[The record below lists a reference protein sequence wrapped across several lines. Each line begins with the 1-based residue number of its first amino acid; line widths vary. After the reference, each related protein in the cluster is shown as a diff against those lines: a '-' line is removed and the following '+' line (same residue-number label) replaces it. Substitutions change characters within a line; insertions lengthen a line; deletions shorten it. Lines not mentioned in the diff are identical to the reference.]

1 MFSHYNIYMLLDG
14 KVGVGLL
21 TCDRVDFFQQSI
33 ESIHETHG
41 DVIDTLVVVNDGKQS
56 VSCDLAT
63 VLHNKK
69 NQGVG
74 KSKNRAIKHMMDQGC
89 DHLFLMEDDVR
100 FVSNDAL
107 SKYVELSSVS
117 GVKHL
122 NFCLHGEDNKINGK
136 PNPKLIVDYKHV
148 KMSLYHNVYGAL
160 SYYHR
165 DVIDDIGY
173 MDKRY
178 FNAMEHVD
186 HTMVAIKNNYHP
198 PFRWFADVHQ
208 SDLLLAEQ
216 DHGHEESKIRNTEG
230 WEKRFLRGVELFYNK
245 HNINVCDPNEVQAD
259 KQQVLQFLK
268 QVKP

>member
-1 MFSHYNIYMLLDG
+1 MLLDG

-122 NFCLHGEDNKINGK
+122 NFCNFPLY
-136 PNPKLIVDYKHV
+136 PPKNSPCKDCLFL
-148 KMSLYHNVYGAL
+148 SL
-160 SYYHR
+160 
-165 DVIDDIGY
+165 D
-173 MDKRY
+173 
-178 FNAMEHVD
+178 F
-186 HTMVAIKNNYHP
+186 
-198 PFRWFADVHQ
+198 
-208 SDLLLAEQ
+208 
-216 DHGHEESKIRNTEG
+216 
-230 WEKRFLRGVELFYNK
+230 
-245 HNINVCDPNEVQAD
+245 
-259 KQQVLQFLK
+259 
-268 QVKP
+268 